1 MAKSAPRRQLSRRRA
16 RHCGGR
22 AAGLKLV
29 MAVFCAWAS
38 LGAGTAHAAN
48 RAFPP
53 PGNLAMSALS
63 PSVLT
68 ADGSSS
74 ATAVVTL
81 TDDLGNPVA
90 GDAGGL
96 QLSANDPLVR
106 FGPVH
111 DNGDGTY
118 TVTVFSST
126 VAHQVLVTVTETSS
140 GLTASESLTQVHGAA
155 HTVNVSLASSVLT
168 ANGLSSTTATLNV
181 SDAHGNP
188 VAGDALVL
196 SASPS
201 GIRFGAIT
209 DRGGGRYTATV
220 TSSISP
226 GMATIRATDISAG
239 PAASGTTS
247 LTETPAPSLV
257 SVATMQ
263 WTFFYTHAY
272 TDVRSL
278 MVSGAPSAASVHLGC
293 AGQGCP
299 FAALTIRPGKL
310 PCCSRQP
317 GRPCRSGSSLILTP
331 RFGHHRLALGAHLT
345 VRIVRPGWIGKFYG
359 FTVRRAIGPAIRI
372 ACLAPGSSQPGA
384 GC

>member
-1 MAKSAPRRQLSRRRA
+1 
-16 RHCGGR
+16 
-22 AAGLKLV
+22 
-29 MAVFCAWAS
+29 MAVICAWAS
-38 LGAGTAHAAN
+38 LGAGTAHAASQP
-48 RAFPP
+48 A
-53 PGNLAMSALS
+53 GNLAMSALS
-63 PSVLT
+63 PSVVT
-68 ADGSSS
+68 ADGTSS

-81 TDDLGNPVA
+81 TDDLGNPIA

-96 QLSANDPLVR
+96 QLSASDPLVR
-106 FGPVH
+106 FGPVR

-118 TVTVFSST
+118 TVTVFSSP

-140 GLTASESLTQVHGAA
+140 GLTASEPLTQVHGPAR
-155 HTVNVSLASSVLT
+155 TVNLSLALSVLT
-168 ANGLSSTTATLNV
+168 ANGLSSTTATLSV

-196 SASPS
+196 SASAS

-220 TSSISP
+220 TSSSSP
-226 GMATIRATDISAG
+226 GVATIRATDISAG

-263 WTFFYTHAY
+263 WTFFYTNAY
-272 TDVRSL
+272 TVVRSL
-278 MVSGAPSAASVHLGC
+278 MVSGAPSGSSVQLGC
-293 AGQGCP
+293 HGQGCP
-299 FAALTIRPGKL
+299 FAAVTFRPGKL
-310 PCCSRQP
+310 PRCSRQP
-317 GRPCRSGSSLILTP
+317 GRPCRSGSNLILTP
-331 RFGHHRLALGAHLT
+331 RFAHHRLALGAHLT

-359 FTVRRAIGPAIRI
+359 FTMRPAVGPAIRI